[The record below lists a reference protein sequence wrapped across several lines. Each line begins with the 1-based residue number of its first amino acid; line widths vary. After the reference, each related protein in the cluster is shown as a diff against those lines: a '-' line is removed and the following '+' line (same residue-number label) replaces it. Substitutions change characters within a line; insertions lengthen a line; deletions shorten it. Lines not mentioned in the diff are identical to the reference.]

1 MAGLIDVAQ
10 GLDVETLRKDFPLLA
25 QEVNGHPITYLDSAA
40 SSQRPRQVLDA
51 MREYDET
58 THANVHRGVYGIAE
72 EATHRFEAAR
82 VAVGRF
88 IGAPNPSREILFS
101 KNATEGLN
109 LVANTWGRTHLHPG
123 DSILLTEMEHHA
135 NIVPW
140 QMLAEERE
148 LSIRWI
154 PIDDDGAL
162 ILDDLERL
170 VDGVKLVGITCMS
183 NVLGTLNPIGDIAR
197 VAHAAGA
204 VVVADGAQSVPH
216 LPTDVST
223 LGCDFLAFSAHKMLG
238 PTGIGVLWGRDE
250 LLTPLPPFLGGGE
263 MILDVRKEGFTPNDL
278 PWRFEAGT
286 PPITEAIGLGA
297 AVEYL
302 QAIGMESI
310 RAHEIALTTYAMN
323 TLAERFGDDIRI
335 FGPKDPIQRGGV
347 LSFAYRDIHPHDVS
361 QILDQYGVCVRAGHH
376 CAKPLMR
383 RLGVNA
389 TARASFALYN
399 NESDVDT
406 LANALAETGAFFG

>member
-1 MAGLIDVAQ
+1 MADLIDVAH

-183 NVLGTLNPIGDIAR
+183 NVLGTLNPVGDIAR

-310 RAHEIALTTYAMN
+310 RAHEISLTTYAMN

-335 FGPKDPIQRGGV
+335 FGPKDPTQRGGV

-399 NESDVDT
+399 NESDVDA
-406 LANALAETGAFFG
+406 LADALAETGAFFG

>member
-162 ILDDLERL
+162 LLDDLERL

-310 RAHEIALTTYAMN
+310 RGHEIALTTYAMN

>member
-1 MAGLIDVAQ
+1 MAGLIDVAH

-148 LSIRWI
+148 FSIRWI

-183 NVLGTLNPIGDIAR
+183 NVLGTLNPVGDIAR

-310 RAHEIALTTYAMN
+310 RAHEISLTTYAMN

-335 FGPKDPIQRGGV
+335 FGPKDPTQRGGV